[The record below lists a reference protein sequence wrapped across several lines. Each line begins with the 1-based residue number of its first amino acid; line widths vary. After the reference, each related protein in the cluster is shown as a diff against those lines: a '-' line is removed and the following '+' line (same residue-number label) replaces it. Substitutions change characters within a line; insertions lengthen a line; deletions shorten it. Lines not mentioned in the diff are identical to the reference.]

1 MSQKGFVLWFT
12 GLPCSGKTTI
22 AKEVKRILEEKGMDM
37 ELLDGDTI
45 RDYIKNKDF
54 SKEGRNKH
62 LRYIAVMAKLL
73 AKRNVGVLCSF
84 VSPYRENRDFARS
97 ICENFIEVYVKASI
111 EECIKR
117 DVKGMYKLAKDGKI
131 KGFTGI
137 DDPYEEPLKPEIV
150 IETDKETLEQS
161 AVKVINN
168 LKELGF
174 IETQGYTEE
183 EEEEIKKRLKDL
195 GYIE

>member
-1 MSQKGFVLWFT
+1 MEQKGFVVWFT

-22 AKEVKRILEEKGMDM
+22 ARGVKRILEEKGMDM
-37 ELLDGDTI
+37 ELLDGDII

-54 SKEGRNKH
+54 SQEGRNKH

-73 AKRNVGVLCSF
+73 AKRNAGVLCSF
-84 VSPYRENRDFARS
+84 ISPYRENRDFARS
-97 ICENFIEVYVKASI
+97 ICENFIEVYVKAPI

-117 DVKGMYKLAKDGKI
+117 DVKGMYKLAKEGKI

-137 DDPYEEPLKPEIV
+137 DDPYEEPLKPEV
-150 IETDKETLEQS
+150 VVETDKESPEESTG
-161 AVKVINN
+161 KVLDK
-168 LKELGF
+168 LKSLGL
-174 IETQGYTEE
+174 IEEGYTKE

>member
-1 MSQKGFVLWFT
+1 MKEKGVTVWFT

-22 AKEVKRILEEKGMDM
+22 AKEVKRILEERGMDV
-37 ELLDGDTI
+37 ELLDGDTV
-45 RDYIKNKDF
+45 RDYIRNKDF

-73 AKRNVGVLCSF
+73 SQRGVIVLCSF

-97 ICENFIEVYVKASI
+97 ICANFVEVYVKTPVEVCI
-111 EECIKR
+111 ER
-117 DVKGMYKLAKDGKI
+117 DVKGMYKKALNGEI

-137 DDPYEEPLKPEIV
+137 DDPYEEPENPELV
-150 IETDKETLEQS
+150 VETDKETLEESTQ
-161 AVKVINN
+161 KVLEK
-168 LKELGF
+168 LKEM
-174 IETQGYTEE
+174 
-183 EEEEIKKRLKDL
+183 